1 MVNINGVTY
10 SGTNETIN
18 GYKIII
24 DGNVVNVAE
33 AKEYHIGIYGE
44 NATVKTSS
52 GNVTVNGSV
61 SNNISTQS
69 GRVEVHG
76 YVNGNVSTMS
86 GRVEVGGKVS
96 GNISTMSG
104 SIRHG

>member
-10 SGTNETIN
+10 SGTNVTIN
-18 GYKIII
+18 GDKIII

-86 GRVEVGGKVS
+86 G
-96 GNISTMSG
+96 

>member
-1 MVNINGVTY
+1 MSEELKEYGVVVRVSQYY
-10 SGTNETIN
+10 SVQAESEE
-18 GYKIII
+18 
-24 DGNVVNVAE
+24 E

-52 GNVTVNGSV
+52 GNVIVNSSV

-69 GRVEVHG
+69 GRVVVHG